1 MSAGKDRT
9 GRVEWLAQQLKEKE
23 AILDGISDTLM
34 LLDTGSYEILEVNQA
49 FLNSYGLCREEVLGK
64 KCYEITHHLS
74 LPCHQANSHCPCPL
88 EDTVATGKLSHAEH
102 VHQDHDGSTLYFEI
116 TTYPLED
123 ATGRVSRIIHLSRDI
138 TLRKH
143 LENEV
148 KKSEEKYR
156 TVFNSIPNPVFVVDV
171 KSMEILDCNDS
182 VTAVYG
188 FSKEELVRT
197 SFLNLFTEPDRERHA
212 SELRAYDILNQLQ
225 QINKGGQ
232 RIFVNMR
239 ISPSE
244 YLGREVLLVTTSDIT
259 ERLMAEQG
267 LIQAS
272 KMTTLGEMATGVAH
286 ELNQPLSVIKTASSY
301 LIKKVHRKEE
311 IEDEILKTLAEEIDS
326 QINRASK
333 VIEHMRDFGRKSEIS
348 RERVNVNEALNRA
361 LEIFHQQLKLREIE
375 VIKEL
380 QEDLPVILA
389 DSNRLEQVF
398 INLLINARD
407 AIEQKWEHADHK
419 DEIKRISL
427 RTSSKD
433 GMIIIEVKDTGTGIP
448 ESILNKIF
456 DPFFSTKEVGRGT
469 GLGLSISYSIV
480 QDYHGTIKAETQ
492 EGVGSNFIILFPVP
506 DEA

>member
-197 SFLNLFTEPDRERHA
+197 SFLNLFTEPDRERYA

>member
-1 MSAGKDRT
+1 MSAGDDRT
-9 GRVEWLAQQLKEKE
+9 GHMEWLAQQLKGKE

-34 LLDTGSYEILEVNQA
+34 LLDTGSYEIFAVNQA
-49 FLNSYGLCREEVLGK
+49 FLDSYGLCREEVLGK
-64 KCYEITHHLS
+64 KCFEITHHLS

-88 EDTVATGKLSHAEH
+88 EDTVVTGKLSHAEH
-102 VHQDHDGSTLYFEI
+102 VHQDNDGNTLYFEI

-143 LENEV
+143 LENEI

-156 TVFNSIPNPVFVVDV
+156 TIFNSIPNPVFVVDV
-171 KSMEILDCNDS
+171 KSMEMLDCNDS

-188 FSKEELVRT
+188 FSKEELVTT
-197 SFLNLFTEPDRERHA
+197 SFLNLFEQGERERYV
-212 SELRAYDILNQLQ
+212 SELKTYNILNQLQ
-225 QINKGGQ
+225 QVTKGGK
-232 RIFVNMR
+232 RIFVN
-239 ISPSE
+239 IHVSPSE

-259 ERLMAEQG
+259 ERLMAEQQ

-301 LIKKVHRKEE
+301 LIKKVNRKEE
-311 IEDEILKTLAEEIDS
+311 IEDGILKTMAEEIDS
-326 QINRASK
+326 QVDRASK

-361 LEIFHQQLKLREIE
+361 LEIFHQQLKLRDIK

-380 QEDLPVILA
+380 QEDLPAILA

-407 AIEQKWEHADHK
+407 AIEEKWERVNHK
-419 DEIKRISL
+419 GEAKKILLK
-427 RTSSKD
+427 TSSKD
-433 GMIIIEVKDTGTGIP
+433 GMIIIEMEDTGTGIP
-448 ESILNKIF
+448 KSILDKIF
-456 DPFFSTKEVGRGT
+456 DPFFTTKEVGKGT

-480 QDYHGTIKAETQ
+480 QDYHGTIKTES
-492 EGVGSNFIILFPVP
+492 EVGKGSNFIIRFPVP